1 MNKLLALSLES
12 IGKSFSYGG
21 SHINVLN
28 EVNFELEQGEI
39 VALVGA
45 SGAGK
50 STLLQIMGLL
60 DEQTSGSVI
69 IKNEKFSLDKKSKF
83 SNKIREKRDHFR
95 RNFIGFVYQNH
106 YLLPELSALENV
118 ILPQLILGK
127 SKQDA
132 KLRASELLSEMGLSN
147 RFNHTLHKLSGGEQ
161 QRVAIAR
168 ALANKPE
175 IILADEP
182 TGNLD
187 DKTAEQVFSMLI
199 NLAKDH
205 NVSMVIA
212 THNNDLANKMDRK
225 VKLHL
230 GNLI

>member
-1 MNKLLALSLES
+1 MNKSLALSLES